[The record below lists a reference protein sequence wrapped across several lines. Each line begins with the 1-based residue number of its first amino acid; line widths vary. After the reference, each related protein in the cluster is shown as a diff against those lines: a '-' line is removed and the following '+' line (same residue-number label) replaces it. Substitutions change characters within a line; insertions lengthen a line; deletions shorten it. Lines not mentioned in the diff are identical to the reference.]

1 MFHSFRLTFLELT
14 TYRGCAWIVRRIS
27 IHPARRFAQ
36 CLYFQRLLSLSFL
49 NYRPHEALPRNTL
62 SYVSWDQR
70 QDPTQN
76 HTARFID
83 VSVQSPF
90 YLFREQKPRVFFK
103 LFMTLIFFI
112 FLTLDQFLR
121 KMSLSL
127 KCRIFPHSLNKISHG
142 AGKPHHW
149 RHVFLRMSRQEVCD
163 EACTMINHII
173 WWSDSGGL
181 C

>member
-1 MFHSFRLTFLELT
+1 MCMNSSMNIHTPCTEIRPVFIFSTFAVSLFSELQTAWSFIPKYIIICLLRSETGSNPKPHSTF
-14 TYRGCAWIVRRIS
+14 YWRVCSV
-27 IHPARRFAQ
+27 
-36 CLYFQRLLSLSFL
+36 SFL
-49 NYRPHEALPRNTL
+49 ST
-62 SYVSWDQR
+62 QR
-70 QDPTQN
+70 TK
-76 HTARFID
+76 TKF
-83 VSVQSPF
+83 F
-90 YLFREQKPRVFFK
+90 FFK

-121 KMSLSL
+121 KMSPSL

-163 EACTMINHII
+163 EACTVINHII